1 MISFNLKNN
10 ISNKIIHA
18 FVKRKK
24 ETHEYE
30 KKKFLIREIHF
41 YNVF

>member
-10 ISNKIIHA
+10 TSNKIIHA

-24 ETHEYE
+24 EIHEYE
-30 KKKFLIREIHF
+30 KE
-41 YNVF
+41 VFD